1 MPEVLLA
8 EVSIHAAREGG
19 DGTCGC
25 LCACFCRVSIH
36 AAREGGDAT
45 APMPRHWQHWFQS
58 TPPVKAATMEEMQNS
73 YAGLVSIHAARE
85 GGDIREILFHDIIY
99 VSIHAARE
107 GGDGTNDEARRNGV
121 VSIHA
126 AREGGDYS
134 GLPSQP

>member
-1 MPEVLLA
+1 
-8 EVSIHAAREGG
+8 
-19 DGTCGC
+19 
-25 LCACFCRVSIH
+25 
-36 AAREGGDAT
+36 
-45 APMPRHWQHWFQS
+45 
-58 TPPVKAATMEEMQNS
+58 MEEMQNS